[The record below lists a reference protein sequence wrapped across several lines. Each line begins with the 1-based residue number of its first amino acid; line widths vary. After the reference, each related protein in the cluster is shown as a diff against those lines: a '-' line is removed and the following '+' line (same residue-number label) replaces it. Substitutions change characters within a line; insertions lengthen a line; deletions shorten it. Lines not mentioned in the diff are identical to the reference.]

1 MLFSLMILT
10 YPVVRFQKIKV
21 SKISNSNGNKFS
33 LSVVSLKNLREKN
46 LNLQRSRMGSF
57 ERDVEAATI
66 IALTTFFL
74 DINLGGLTRWQP

>member
-1 MLFSLMILT
+1 MLFSLMIPT

-33 LSVVSLKNLREKN
+33 LSAVSLKNLRKN

-74 DINLGGLTRWQP
+74 DINLGGLSRWQP

>member
-1 MLFSLMILT
+1 MLFSLMIPT

-21 SKISNSNGNKFS
+21 SKISNSDGNRS
-33 LSVVSLKNLREKN
+33 PHSVVSWKNLRKN

-57 ERDVEAATI
+57 ERAIEAATI

-74 DINLGGLTRWQP
+74 DINLGGPPRLQP